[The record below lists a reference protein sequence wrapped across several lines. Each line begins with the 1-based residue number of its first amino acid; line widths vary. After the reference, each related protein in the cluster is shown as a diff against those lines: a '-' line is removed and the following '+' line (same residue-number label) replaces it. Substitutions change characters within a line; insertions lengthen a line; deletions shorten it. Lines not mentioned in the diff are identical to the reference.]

1 MVRKL
6 AEVLDEVQEPRL
18 AARLLPPLQ
27 AFYATVTEARRT
39 LAAEAAPEAAPEAGL
54 EAGPAGTAGVPVALN
69 KPQAT
74 PGPAQQH
81 SPSQPPCKRSKLEL
95 PPPVSSAIGGAGTG
109 AKAAPAAPAAAA
121 AADEE
126 VMIGPQRTGE
136 WQGAGYP
143 EAPEEPC
150 DRPDPPSTWGVGELK
165 RYLSKHSLAIAG
177 AMEKADLVRMVLA
190 HQQGA

>member
-39 LAAEAAPEAAPEAGL
+39 LAAEAAPEAGL
-54 EAGPAGTAGVPVALN
+54 EAGAAGTAGVPVALN

-81 SPSQPPCKRSKLEL
+81 SPSQPPSKRSKLEL
-95 PPPVSSAIGGAGTG
+95 PPPVSSAIAGAGAG
-109 AKAAPAAPAAAA
+109 AKAAPAAPAAPAAAA

-143 EAPEEPC
+143 QAPEEPC

>member
-81 SPSQPPCKRSKLEL
+81 SPSQPPSKRSKLEL
-95 PPPVSSAIGGAGTG
+95 PPPVSSAIAGAGAG

-150 DRPDPPSTWGVGELK
+150 DRPDASTWGVGELK